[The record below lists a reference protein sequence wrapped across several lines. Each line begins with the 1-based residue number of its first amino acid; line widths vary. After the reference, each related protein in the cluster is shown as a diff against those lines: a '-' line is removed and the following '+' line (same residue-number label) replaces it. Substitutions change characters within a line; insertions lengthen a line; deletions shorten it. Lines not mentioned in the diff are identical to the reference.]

1 MLTQHSFS
9 VKRSGPAHWA
19 RSFTTMLRW
28 EIVRMRLVLPLTALV
43 QVVTGA
49 GLILGLGLFFEDIST
64 VSILY
69 LATGAVVIT
78 LVTVGLVLGPQLIAQ
93 LRQRGSWDFFAALP
107 VPRSAATA
115 AWVGLTTIVA
125 IPGMIAALFA
135 AWIRYDAQLHPSLLI
150 VPAVGLVLL
159 SGALV
164 GYAYGHAI
172 PQPRLVNLVSQV
184 LIFVIFGFSPI
195 SFPAENLPGWLAEL
209 HQYLPFVHMGNV
221 VRAGLTEGLA
231 TDVGQSFGILT
242 AWTLAAGIVASV
254 AIGRRG

>member
-1 MLTQHSFS
+1 MLAHEIPA
-9 VKRSGPAHWA
+9 KRSGAGHWA
-19 RSFTTMLRW
+19 RSFATMLRW
-28 EIVRMRLVLPLTALV
+28 EIVRMRLVLPITALV
-43 QVVTGA
+43 QAVTGA
-49 GLILGLGLFFEDIST
+49 GLILGLGLFFGDISS

-93 LRQRGSWDFFAALP
+93 LRLSGSWDFLAALP

-125 IPGMIAALFA
+125 IPGMLTALLA
-135 AWIRYDAQLHPSLLI
+135 AWLRYDAQLQPSPLI
-150 VPAVGLVLL
+150 VPAVALVLL
-159 SGALV
+159 SGTLV

-172 PQPRLVNLVSQV
+172 PRPRLVNLVSQV
-184 LIFVIFGFSPI
+184 LIFVTLGFSPI
-195 SFPAENLPGWLAEL
+195 SFPAENLPGWLADA

-231 TDVGQSFGILT
+231 TDVGRSFAILS
-242 AWTLAAGIVASV
+242 AWTIGAGVVASV